1 MVGRLSGS
9 RVTMSDT
16 LCMASYVYLPLV
28 VFPLF
33 KLWITFTFMY
43 ENLVCNLLCN
53 VQLVLWSHLRVGFAH
68 ISDPVVGDLPVMTW
82 QRRQNTSLSL
92 LNGHVDRLRR
102 NTELF
107 WALLSQMATTI
118 RAHIYVW
125 EVSFAKFLFL
135 TRWFAK
141 LLGPFFLILPKL
153 DRCQIDLP
161 NCWSWF

>member
-28 VFPLF
+28 VFALF

-68 ISDPVVGDLPVMTW
+68 ISDLVVGDLPVMTW

-118 RAHIYVW
+118 REHIYVCGRW
-125 EVSFAKFLFL
+125 VLPS
-135 TRWFAK
+135 WFAK
-141 LLGPFFLILPKL
+141 LLGAIFLVLSKL
-153 DRCQIDLP
+153 DGCQIDLP
-161 NCWSWF
+161 NCWNCF